1 MMPGS
6 SSGVEPTAN
15 SFKAT
20 CPILKD
26 VLRLKEEQN
35 ALRKER
41 ARLAQELKNAER
53 RRKRLKQRAKLLTD
67 TELLQVMN
75 LRRDEKDCAVSKK
88 LKKEDRADG
97 SLEEGASP
105 GASGSV
111 AVSVTPAG
119 LPESLLPQAAEG
131 EALDTVL
138 GDDERSEHAED

>member
-1 MMPGS
+1 MPGS

-15 SFKAT
+15 AFKAT

-75 LRRDEKDCAVSKK
+75 LRRDERDCAVSKK
-88 LKKEDRADG
+88 LKKG
-97 SLEEGASP
+97 
-105 GASGSV
+105 
-111 AVSVTPAG
+111 
-119 LPESLLPQAAEG
+119 
-131 EALDTVL
+131 
-138 GDDERSEHAED
+138 